1 MATETAGQLFL
12 RNSYTFTIS
21 AALLGT
27 GKTVTGKI
35 CATAKGDPSAIG
47 SCSVTLT
54 ETGGNY
60 VGTLGRS
67 TILTDLASYVGTT
80 VYVHVD
86 DATAYH
92 SRKPFLVV
100 DGRSFDE

>member
-1 MATETAGQLFL
+1 MATETATALYL

-21 AALLGT
+21 ATALGT

-35 CATAKGDPSAIG
+35 CATSRGDPSGIG
-47 SCSVTLT
+47 SCSVTMT

-60 VGTLGRS
+60 VGTIGRS
-67 TILTDLASYVGTT
+67 TILTDLATYVGLT

-86 DATAYH
+86 DASAYH
-92 SRKPFLVV
+92 SRKPYVV
-100 DGRSFDE
+100 TNGRAFDE